1 MAEYTE
7 NELRY
12 IDKLDDFK
20 ARSIEALDRHLLTLS
35 AGSIVLSITFVKTF
49 ITSFPAPYELALKFS
64 WVLFLV
70 TIALVLVSY
79 LFSIKS
85 MNAKFEEIRARMRKR
100 TNKPG
105 KKQEANN
112 NGGKRLDYDG
122 TVTVLRFT
130 SGITFIAGLSL
141 ITLFSISNLK
151 ESQMSENDRVE
162 RIDNG
167 DDSESR
173 GQDQSS
179 IKGLEIP
186 FNILDDGDEDSSQD
200 SQQGNQGSEEDSSQT
215 SDE

>member
-1 MAEYTE
+1 MADYTE

-49 ITSFPAPYELALKFS
+49 IKSFPAPYELALKIS
-64 WVLFLV
+64 WVFFLV
-70 TIALVLVSY
+70 TIVLVLVSY

-85 MNAKFEEIRARMRKR
+85 MNTKFEDIRARMVKRKNR
-100 TNKPG
+100 TD
-105 KKQEANN
+105 KQQESKDK
-112 NGGKRLDYDG
+112 GGKRLNYDG
-122 TVTVLRFT
+122 TVKVLRFT
-130 SGITFIAGLSL
+130 SGITFIFGLSL
-141 ITLFSISNLK
+141 IIFFSISNLS
-151 ESQMSENDRVE
+151 ENHMSEKNRVE

-173 GQDQSS
+173 GQDQAY
-179 IKGLEIP
+179 IKGLETP
-186 FNILDDGDEDSSQD
+186 FNILDDGDEDTNQD
-200 SQQGNQGSEEDSSQT
+200 SQQGNQGSNEDSSNT